1 MRKLIHLIV
10 LCVMILNLLSGVK
23 AEPIDSLIWSLLKN
37 KKPPIEFTYF
47 IPGKWQN
54 PSLECGIG
62 NVGPNWTFPLVAG
75 MKLTAFKE
83 ELFIYCNKDNEL
95 GKAKDLNWCLNIF
108 AGYGMGFS
116 GNWTEHF
123 NPWYADSSIYPKVIE
138 QLKKPYIRKAVWNFM
153 EPALKYQV
161 KSMPLKFQGIVV
173 ISYEYVSGYFKNY
186 DIKKARN
193 WYDQDTITNEFAY
206 KDYRGNTNP
215 SRKITALIERLMFK
229 WNMIEY
235 KNVMS
240 WINII
245 GDWLKKTLGPD
256 YNLSINYWRK

>member
-1 MRKLIHLIV
+1 
-10 LCVMILNLLSGVK
+10 
-23 AEPIDSLIWSLLKN
+23 
-37 KKPPIEFTYF
+37 
-47 IPGKWQN
+47 
-54 PSLECGIG
+54 
-62 NVGPNWTFPLVAG
+62 
-75 MKLTAFKE
+75 
-83 ELFIYCNKDNEL
+83 
-95 GKAKDLNWCLNIF
+95 
-108 AGYGMGFS
+108 
-116 GNWTEHF
+116 
-123 NPWYADSSIYPKVIE
+123 
-138 QLKKPYIRKAVWNFM
+138 M

-206 KDYRGNTNP
+206 KDYLGNTNP

-256 YNLSINYWRK
+256 YNLSINYWKK